1 MQRFPGRG
9 VRIPEC
15 DVYRKEP
22 SVVFIR
28 VLRSEVTEEPVAF
41 PRKDAVRV
49 SFPFQIVGPRGPVS
63 VRRSSLGAR
72 GDFRRE

>member
-9 VRIPEC
+9 GRIPAC
-15 DVYRKEP
+15 GVYRKEP
-22 SVVFIR
+22 GGVCSR

-49 SFPFQIVGPRGPVS
+49 SFPFQIAGPRGPVS